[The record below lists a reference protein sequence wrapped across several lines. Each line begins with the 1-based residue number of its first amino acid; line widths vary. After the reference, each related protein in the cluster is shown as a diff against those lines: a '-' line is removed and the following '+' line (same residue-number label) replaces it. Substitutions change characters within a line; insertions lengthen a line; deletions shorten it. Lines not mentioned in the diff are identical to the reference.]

1 MASRGA
7 DATEHK
13 PELAPPPVRRE
24 PRTTGFNRFMVR
36 WLRSPLGV
44 LSGGVVLVRYTGRV
58 TGSVRELPV
67 NCSRYENGL
76 LIRVGRP
83 EQKTWW
89 RNFREPWPIELV
101 RGGNVVRGV
110 GTVVL
115 GSSGRGQ
122 RLAADY
128 FMKHHGAARRA
139 GLPRLD
145 KGELPSAEALAAA
158 AREMVFVVVMPES

>member
-1 MASRGA
+1 MDNRGA
-7 DATEHK
+7 DATERK
-13 PELAPPPVRRE
+13 PEPAQPPVRRDS
-24 PRTTGFNRFMVR
+24 RTTGFNRFMVR

-58 TGSVRELPV
+58 SGQQRELPV
-67 NCSRYENGL
+67 QASRYENGH

-89 RNFREPWPIELV
+89 RNFGEPWPIELV
-101 RGGNVVRGV
+101 SGGRVVRGL
-110 GTVVL
+110 GTVAL

-128 FMKHHGAARRA
+128 FTEHHGAARRA

-145 KGELPSAEALAAA
+145 KGQIPSPEALAAA
-158 AREMVFVVVMPES
+158 AREMVFVVVAPES

>member
-1 MASRGA
+1 MDRRGTVA
-7 DATEHK
+7 EEHE
-13 PELAPPPVRRE
+13 PQAAPPSVRQD
-24 PRTTGFNRFMVR
+24 RTSGFNRFMVR

-44 LSGGVVLVRYTGRV
+44 LSGGVVLVRYAGRV
-58 TGSVRELPV
+58 TGRPRELPV
-67 NCSRYENGL
+67 NCSRYENGF

-101 RGGNVVRGV
+101 RGRRVVRGV

-128 FMKHHGAARRA
+128 FAEHHGAARRA

-145 KGELPSAEALAAA
+145 KGELPSPEALAAA
-158 AREMVFVVVMPES
+158 AREMVFVVVTPES

>member
-1 MASRGA
+1 MDGRGA
-7 DATEHK
+7 DATERK
-13 PELAPPPVRRE
+13 PEPAPPSDRGE
-24 PRTTGFNRFMVR
+24 SRTTGFNRFMVR
-36 WLRSPLGV
+36 WLRSPLGI
-44 LSGGVVLVRYTGRV
+44 LSGGVVLVRYTGRRSGV
-58 TGSVRELPV
+58 VRELPV
-67 NCSRYENGL
+67 QTRRYENGY

-101 RGGNVVRGV
+101 RGGRIVRGV

-128 FMKHHGAARRA
+128 FTEHHGAARRA

-145 KGELPSAEALAAA
+145 KGELPSPEALAAA
-158 AREMVFVVVMPES
+158 AREMVFVVVTPGS

>member
-7 DATEHK
+7 HADEQK
-13 PELAPPPVRRE
+13 PETAPPPVRRE
-24 PRTTGFNRFMVR
+24 SRTTGFNRFMVR

-44 LSGGVVLVRYTGRV
+44 LSGGVVLVRYRGRV
-58 TGSVRELPV
+58 SGERRELPV
-67 NCSRYENGL
+67 QARRHLDGY

-89 RNFREPWPIELV
+89 RNFREAWPIELV
-101 RGGNVVRGV
+101 RGSRVVRGTAEV
-110 GTVVL
+110 IL
-115 GSSGRGQ
+115 GSSGAGE

-128 FMKHHGAARRA
+128 FAKHHGAARRA

-145 KGELPSAEALAAA
+145 KGELPSPEALAAA
-158 AREMVFVVVMPES
+158 AREMVFVVVTPES

>member
-1 MASRGA
+1 MDSRGA
-7 DATEHK
+7 DATGQK
-13 PELAPPPVRRE
+13 PEPAPPPVSQE
-24 PRTTGFNRFMVR
+24 SRTTGFNRFMIR

-44 LSGGVVLVRYTGRV
+44 LSGGVVLVRYTGRL
-58 TGSVRELPV
+58 TGTVRELPV
-67 NCSRYENGL
+67 GCSRYENGF

-101 RGGNVVRGV
+101 RGGRVVRSV

-128 FMKHHGAARRA
+128 FTEHHGAARRA
-139 GLPRLD
+139 GLPRLH
-145 KGELPSAEALAAA
+145 KGELPSPEALVAA
-158 AREMVFVVVMPES
+158 AREMVFVVVTPES